1 MNSHSVEMLLW
12 YAIIIIIIIMD
23 SRVVLLN
30 AKIPKKYTR
39 EVRT

>member
-12 YAIIIIIIIMD
+12 YAIIIIIIMD
-23 SRVVLLN
+23 SRVALLN

>member
-12 YAIIIIIIIMD
+12 YAIIIIIIMD